1 VFIVFI
7 LCVLGVLFAIV
18 SSKRRAQAMEFLTG
32 RRPSETDDGNDSN
45 LL

>member
-1 VFIVFI
+1 VFLVLI
-7 LCVLGVLFAIV
+7 LCVLGVFFAVV

-32 RRPSETDDGNDSN
+32 RRSTGDEGTDSN